1 VVAVVPDTARRWLYR
16 QRHASRPARF
26 LNAAQA
32 WLAAAGVG
40 PRWLVAVEVTGRRT
54 GRTISFPAVI
64 ADYDNDRYLVS
75 MLGEDVNWVRNVRA
89 CGGHVVLRHRGAEA
103 VTLREVDAGRRA
115 PVLRCYLRRARGA
128 RAHIPVDP
136 RAPVE
141 AFEPIAARYP
151 VFRITADKA
160 AA

>member
-1 VVAVVPDTARRWLYR
+1 
-16 QRHASRPARF
+16 
-26 LNAAQA
+26 
-32 WLAAAGVG
+32 
-40 PRWLVAVEVTGRRT
+40 VEVTGRRT

-64 ADYDNDRYLVS
+64 ADYGHDRYLVS

-89 CGGHVVLRHRGAEA
+89 CGGHAVLRHRGPEA
-103 VTLREVDAGRRA
+103 VILREVDAGLRA
-115 PVLRCYLRRARGA
+115 PILRCYLQRARGA

-151 VFRITADKA
+151 VFRITTDKA